1 MPTLYSVLKAR
12 HRRVVPPPAVPPP
25 VKQPQLPAE
34 FAFPVTRRRPPAG
47 RKIAVIGAGFA
58 GLCAAYELQRRNYAV
73 TVFEARDRIGGRVHS
88 ISDFARG
95 KAVEGGG
102 ELIGTNHPLW
112 MYYWKQ
118 FRLSM
123 SPVNDYKNA
132 PIRVGGRTLTFDE
145 SQALLDEMDRYVG
158 ELNRLASGVKAFAP
172 WTSRHAAKLDGMSLE
187 DWRQSRRCK
196 TNAQQMACDAV
207 VQQLVADNGFEARA
221 QSLLGVL
228 AMIKGH
234 GGQRYWDDTEVYRC
248 RGGNTQLALAFVRRL
263 PKGSVRLQH
272 VLTAIEQV
280 ERGVRLSVKPPRG
293 TQRDLVFD
301 DVIVTAPPTVWSR
314 FRVTGKELRA
324 LFSGA
329 PVLGAN
335 IKALMR
341 FERRFWRDFA
351 SSPTLTDDRGPV
363 DLTWETSEAD
373 DDPQFTLVAFAGAN
387 HAQTLARVRRPL
399 TLVRR
404 QLETPYP
411 GISKDMRAFRFMRWP
426 DDPWSRGSYYF
437 PKPRDVMR
445 FGPVWHR
452 GHGGVHL
459 AGEHTCYAFM
469 GYMEGALHS
478 GYVAA
483 RRIAAR
489 DGLLK

>member
-1 MPTLYSVLKAR
+1 L
-12 HRRVVPPPAVPPP
+12 
-25 VKQPQLPAE
+25 KQPQLPAA
-34 FAFPVTRRRPPAG
+34 FAFPLTRRLPPPG

-58 GLCAAYELQRRNYAV
+58 GLCAAYELRRRNYDV
-73 TVFEARDRIGGRVHS
+73 TVFEARDRIGGHVHS
-88 ISDFARG
+88 MSDFARG
-95 KAVEGGG
+95 KVVEGGA

-112 MYYWKQ
+112 MYYWSQ
-118 FRLSM
+118 FTLGM

-132 PIRVGGRTLTFDE
+132 PIRIGGRPLTFDE
-145 SQALLDEMDRYVG
+145 SQALLDDMDRYLG
-158 ELNRLASGVKAFAP
+158 ELNRLASTVKAFTP
-172 WTSRHAAKLDGMSLE
+172 WTSRHAAKLDQMSLE
-187 DWRQSRRCK
+187 DWRQSRRCR
-196 TNAQQMACDAV
+196 TDAQQTACDAV
-207 VQQLVADNGFEARA
+207 VQQLVVDNGFEARA

-248 RGGNTQLALAFVRRL
+248 CGGNRQLALAFVRRL

-272 VLTAIEQV
+272 VLTAIEQTDS
-280 ERGVRLSVKPPRG
+280 GVRISVKPPRRKP
-293 TQRDLVFD
+293 RDLVFD
-301 DVIVTAPPTVWSR
+301 DVIVTAPPTVWGR
-314 FRVTGKELRA
+314 FQAKGEELRT
-324 LFSGA
+324 LFGGA
-329 PVLGAN
+329 PRLGAN

-341 FERRFWRDFA
+341 FDRRFWQEFA

-373 DDPQFTLVAFAGAN
+373 GEPQFTLVAFSGAN
-387 HAQTLARVRRPL
+387 HATTLTRARRPL
-399 TLVRR
+399 ALVRR

-411 GISKDMRAFRFMRWP
+411 GISKDMHAFTLMRWP

-437 PKPRDVMR
+437 PKPGEVTR
-445 FGPVWHR
+445 FGPIWHR
-452 GHGGVHL
+452 GHRGVHL

-489 DGLLK
+489 DGLLR